1 MTLVPDK
8 YSPGEYFIHHG
19 LYFNS
24 RFNGLGCAY
33 SLKFKYTGFFK
44 EGLKHGKGQ
53 FLKYDSSE
61 SYIGNFKNNNVYGFG
76 VIKRAL
82 QSDSHN
88 FIPITDPIGQ
98 DSENRLEVSK
108 HSKETKQSTNGVF
121 HYVVTGYFHKSFHP
135 SGFGSIVKLQNNRVF
150 KGFLHNGLPSKIG
163 SFFKN
168 GVLVYTGEF
177 GEIDPKTK
185 LSLYKD
191 GQFQDNFYEQ
201 FKELMDEKN
210 VKIGYQG
217 LGMLKSSNHRSDSVY
232 LLSYF
237 GLSGIRKTYGIKE
250 LANQRYSGE
259 MDKNHIFHGQ
269 GFLQTNAHIPTHRS
283 KFHPS

>member
-1 MTLVPDK
+1 MEKIEEENQPSLPSRPEKYYFVLYNCQPDPIFPNDARKSDGVYTAKERYFGEVDPESRFKENLGMTLVPDK

-191 GQFQDNFYEQ
+191 GQF
-201 FKELMDEKN
+201 
-210 VKIGYQG
+210 
-217 LGMLKSSNHRSDSVY
+217 
-232 LLSYF
+232 
-237 GLSGIRKTYGIKE
+237 
-250 LANQRYSGE
+250 
-259 MDKNHIFHGQ
+259 
-269 GFLQTNAHIPTHRS
+269 
-283 KFHPS
+283 